1 MGYCSYPAVQAVL
14 PENVRIGD
22 SNIGTPSP
30 GRPGVGGGRSNITPT
45 EAQHYIA
52 LGEQYIDSRLKPFY
66 LTPLRRI
73 KMNET
78 EVLSDITHGPNVTI
92 VVNDSGVFTTG
103 DLVRLQDNNS
113 METCNIVATPT
124 LTTMV
129 LDNVRHH
136 YYSSNNLTVSI
147 LCFPDPIP
155 LVCARMAASFILDR
169 LYTSSNDPEI
179 SKYSA
184 NQRNQG
190 SGAIDDVLRG
200 VVALFGQEMT
210 GRRFLR
216 GSLLDKFS
224 SPADVQKG
232 EEKE

>member
-1 MGYCSYPAVQAVL
+1 MGYCSYLNVQAVL

-22 SNIGTPSP
+22 SSIGTPNP
-30 GRPGVGGGRSNITPT
+30 GRPGVGGGRSNISPT

-78 EVLSDITHGPNVTI
+78 EVLLDISHGANVVIT
-92 VVNDSGVFTTG
+92 VNDSGVFTTG
-103 DLVRLQDNNS
+103 DLVRIQDNNS
-113 METCNIVATPT
+113 METCTITATPT
-124 LTTMV
+124 LTTMTLGSV
-129 LDNVRHH
+129 QHN

-169 LYTSSNDPEI
+169 LYTASNEPEI
-179 SKYSA
+179 SKYGA
-184 NQRNQG
+184 NQRNQA
-190 SGAIDDVLRG
+190 SGAVDDILRG
-200 VVALFGQEMT
+200 VIALFGQEMT

-224 SPADVQKG
+224 SPAEVQKG